1 MLANHKKGIFP
12 LKRAFLGESQR
23 PAFQS
28 NFKFEAGDTLNLFD
42 LRATNIYI
50 ILQNSWLFTYGIS
63 VRKAFQSNVFHLREQ
78 Q

>member
-1 MLANHKKGIFP
+1 MKVNDRKV
-12 LKRAFLGESQR
+12 
-23 PAFQS
+23 AFQS

-42 LRATNIYI
+42 LSATNIYI
-50 ILQNSWLFTYGIS
+50 ILQNSWLSTYGIS